1 MGEWDSD
8 SCSTALTEEGEMTR
22 RSTHDSS
29 FDGRWAMQ
37 SDGMNFKPP
46 EFIGGRRGQFI
57 SKKLLGGRKPH
68 SLSPPSSIY
77 SHNSLKCSEIFEQ
90 IYSMVRKQTK
100 NTVNT

>member
-57 SKKLLGGRKPH
+57 
-68 SLSPPSSIY
+68 
-77 SHNSLKCSEIFEQ
+77 
-90 IYSMVRKQTK
+90 
-100 NTVNT
+100 